1 MAAVT
6 AERTSRRLDVATAV
20 MLGLVSVVTAIGAF
34 QAATWETRSQE
45 FERDARDARD
55 VSVNQ
60 AVLADASTRAD
71 LEAATTAAAF
81 ARQLEATDDLL
92 ERAGLENRIQAAL
105 AATTPG
111 FTDSWAQWQASG
123 FDPLAR
129 PTDDPDY
136 QVQRDGYH
144 QSYAVAGDELD
155 RLSNELEDRAGVL
168 AQASLVQA
176 LALFLFGIAG
186 VNNVIFVRI
195 GMLGLGTVAFIGG
208 ILVALSAFGGAG

>member
-1 MAAVT
+1 
-6 AERTSRRLDVATAV
+6 

-34 QAATWETRSQE
+34 QAAAWETRSQE
-45 FERDARDARD
+45 LERDSGDARD

-60 AVLADASTRAD
+60 AVLANANTRAD
-71 LEAATTAAAF
+71 LEAATTAAVLWQQ
-81 ARQLEATDDLL
+81 REATDDLI
-92 ERAGLENRIQAAL
+92 ERAGLENRIRAVL
-105 AATTPG
+105 VATTPG
-111 FTDSWAQWQASG
+111 FSDSWVRWQEGG

-129 PTDDPDY
+129 PTDDPGY
-136 QVQRDGYH
+136 QVLRDGLH

-168 AQASLVQA
+168 AQASLIQA

-195 GMLGLGTVAFIGG
+195 GMLGLGTVAFIVGL
-208 ILVALSAFGGAG
+208 IVALSAFGGAA

>member
-20 MLGLVSVVTAIGAF
+20 MLGLVSVVTAMGAF

-60 AVLADASTRAD
+60 AVLANASTRAD
-71 LEAATTAAAF
+71 LEAATTAAAL

-111 FTDSWAQWQASG
+111 FTDSWARWQAKG

-136 QVQRDGYH
+136 QVKRDGYH

-168 AQASLVQA
+168 AQASLIQA

-195 GMLGLGTVAFIGG
+195 GMLSLGGVAFVGG
-208 ILVALSAFGGAG
+208 LLVALSAFGGAG

>member
-1 MAAVT
+1 MACVT

-34 QAATWETRSQE
+34 QAAAWETRSQE
-45 FERDARDARD
+45 LERDSGDARD

-60 AVLADASTRAD
+60 AVLANANTRAD
-71 LEAATTAAAF
+71 LEAATTAAVLWQQ
-81 ARQLEATDDLL
+81 REATDDLI
-92 ERAGLENRIQAAL
+92 ERAGLENRIRAVL
-105 AATTPG
+105 VATTPG
-111 FTDSWAQWQASG
+111 FSDSWVRWQEGG

-129 PTDDPDY
+129 PTDDPGY
-136 QVQRDGYH
+136 QVLRDGLH

-155 RLSNELEDRAGVL
+155 RLSNEFEDRAEVL
-168 AQASLVQA
+168 AQASLIQA

-195 GMLGLGTVAFIGG
+195 GMLGLGTVAFIVG
-208 ILVALSAFGGAG
+208 IIVALSAFGGAA

>member
-1 MAAVT
+1 MASVT

-20 MLGLVSVVTAIGAF
+20 MLGLVSVVTAVGAF
-34 QAATWETRSQE
+34 QAAAWETRSQE
-45 FERDARDARD
+45 FERDSGDARD

-60 AVLADASTRAD
+60 AVLADANTRAD
-71 LEAATTAAAF
+71 LEAATTAAALWQ
-81 ARQLEATDDLL
+81 QLEVTDDIL
-92 ERAGLENRIQAAL
+92 ERGGLENRIQAAL
-105 AATTPG
+105 VSTTPG
-111 FTDSWAQWQASG
+111 FSESWVRWQEGG

-136 QVQRDGYH
+136 QVLRDGLH

-168 AQASLVQA
+168 AQASLIQA
-176 LALFLFGIAG
+176 LALFLLGIAG

-195 GMLGLGTVAFIGG
+195 GMLGLGTVAFIVGL
-208 ILVALSAFGGAG
+208 LVALSAFGGAA